1 MHTDD
6 RTVSSYGIGNNA
18 IVALRMANVSEP
30 DLRPSLRQTLLTVGP
45 SRRQTLLNSR
55 PEKWLEDKAAGLKSA
70 KDSILSDEVKLV
82 QKWSTLPAGIHNSP
96 LERLHDNRQASEDRR
111 QTQSQESFLKISKLQ
126 MQIHGLQSMIKN
138 SEMWCNIQ
146 SQGRIAELE
155 QQRRQS

>member
-45 SRRQTLLNSR
+45 SRRQTFLNSR

-82 QKWSTLPAGIHNSP
+82 QKWSTLPAGTH
-96 LERLHDNRQASEDRR
+96 
-111 QTQSQESFLKISKLQ
+111 
-126 MQIHGLQSMIKN
+126 
-138 SEMWCNIQ
+138 
-146 SQGRIAELE
+146 
-155 QQRRQS
+155 